1 MEWLLWNKLM
11 SSKTKMTRALA
22 HTQSSVP
29 KKKVILQFTE
39 IKTKFFVY
47 GMVYFVPMNF
57 EKRSNW
63 RYAIIW
69 PTLLAGWWQ
78 RSYLLPPQNRNSSI
92 LSAMHGCRERLVK
105 NGKYRRTRSLTEF
118 LILLS
123 QWYQAPLFILLQGC
137 HSLS

>member
-1 MEWLLWNKLM
+1 M

-57 EKRSNW
+57 EKRSN
-63 RYAIIW
+63 
-69 PTLLAGWWQ
+69 
-78 RSYLLPPQNRNSSI
+78 
-92 LSAMHGCRERLVK
+92 
-105 NGKYRRTRSLTEF
+105 
-118 LILLS
+118 
-123 QWYQAPLFILLQGC
+123 
-137 HSLS
+137 